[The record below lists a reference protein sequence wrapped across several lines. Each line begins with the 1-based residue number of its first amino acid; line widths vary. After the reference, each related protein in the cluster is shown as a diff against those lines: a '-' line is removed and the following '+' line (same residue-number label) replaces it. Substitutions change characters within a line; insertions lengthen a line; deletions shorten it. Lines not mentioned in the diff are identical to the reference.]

1 MNALPIVVIVLLVGC
16 DECAADCCNC
26 FVGVDL
32 AMCASE
38 LFCRGCDLCVV

>member
-16 DECAADCCNC
+16 VAMCC

-38 LFCRGCDLCVV
+38 LFYRGCDRGVV